1 MNYSSHRDN
10 KYLSEELVV
19 NLKDE
24 FMIYAKK
31 IDKKRSEYIDYESFM
46 KIIISVQIQKQ
57 L

>member
-10 KYLSEELVV
+10 KYLSEELMV

-31 IDKKRSEYIDYESFM
+31 QIKKEVNILIM
-46 KIIISVQIQKQ
+46 N
-57 L
+57 LL